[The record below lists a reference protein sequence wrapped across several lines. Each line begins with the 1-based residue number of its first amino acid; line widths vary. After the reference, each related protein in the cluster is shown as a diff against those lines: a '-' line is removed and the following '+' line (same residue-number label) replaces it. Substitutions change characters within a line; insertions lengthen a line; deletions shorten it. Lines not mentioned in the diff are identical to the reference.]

1 MIIQEITDR
10 QITTV
15 ETDVWSG
22 GLGALNLIFNVVL
35 PILLT
40 VFIIYIFYKSFKI
53 LKRMNNTLDEI
64 NKKIQ
69 DPNSSS

>member
-22 GLGALNLIFNVVL
+22 GLGALSL
-35 PILLT
+35 
-40 VFIIYIFYKSFKI
+40 I